1 MKYIKYAIIFF
12 IVLVIDLNVID
23 LISIKGITPDI
34 VLIYLIFISLRE
46 PQTTST
52 VIGFAGGL
60 VQDLFSLSILG
71 LSSLTR
77 SISCFITAFFQ
88 RSKGIYS
95 ILHLALIFF
104 IVTIINDR
112 IYQFIYL
119 LGSDQKLFKSFLY
132 HSVPRAIYTT
142 IIALIMNFIFSRVLW
157 DTREF

>member
-1 MKYIKYAIIFF
+1 MKYIKYAIIFL

-52 VIGFAGGL
+52 IIGFTAGL
-60 VQDLFSLSILG
+60 VQDLFSLSMLG
-71 LSSLTR
+71 LSSLTK
-77 SISCFITAFFQ
+77 SVSCFITSFFQ

-95 ILHLALIFF
+95 LLQLTIIFF
-104 IVTIINDR
+104 IVTIIHDR

-132 HSVPRAIYTT
+132 HSVPKAIYTT
-142 IIALIMNFIFSRVLW
+142 IIALIMNFIFGRVLW
-157 DTREF
+157 ETKEF